1 MAFGVARW
9 IVSSPILRVPPSS
22 PSSYA
27 GSAVSSAYADALA
40 SRCHAFMTSLDIR
53 VERTSPNGDF
63 VKFGQT
69 GDNSESFRRIT
80 ECNLNF

>member
-1 MAFGVARW
+1 
-9 IVSSPILRVPPSS
+9 
-22 PSSYA
+22 
-27 GSAVSSAYADALA
+27 
-40 SRCHAFMTSLDIR
+40 MTSLDIR

-80 ECNLNF
+80 EYNLNF